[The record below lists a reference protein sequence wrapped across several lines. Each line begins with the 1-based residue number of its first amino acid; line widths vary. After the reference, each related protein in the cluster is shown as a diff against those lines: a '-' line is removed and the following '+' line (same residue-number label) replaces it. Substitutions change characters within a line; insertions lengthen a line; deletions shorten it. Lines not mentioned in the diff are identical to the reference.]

1 MLNFGNG
8 NTEFPLPNFA
18 AHAWGA
24 RSEKEKK
31 KLTNGLWQ
39 WHCRKWGGSY
49 EIYERVKKKVI
60 MSIIFLQYFHNKS
73 HMINYY

>member
-31 KLTNGLWQ
+31 KINKRIVAMALPKIG
-39 WHCRKWGGSY
+39 GGSY

-60 MSIIFLQYFHNKS
+60 MSIIFL
-73 HMINYY
+73 